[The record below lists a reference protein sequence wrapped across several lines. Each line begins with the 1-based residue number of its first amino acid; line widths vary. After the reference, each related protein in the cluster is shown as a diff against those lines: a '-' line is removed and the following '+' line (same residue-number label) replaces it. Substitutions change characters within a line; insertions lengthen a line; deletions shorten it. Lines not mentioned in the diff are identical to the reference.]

1 MCPDNSRI
9 IKYPYSNDVQ
19 LIIKIFP
26 VIIITGCPD
35 SYRYIG
41 TGDRDK
47 YEVNWCNDLENQKD
61 QMKKIFVS
69 NGVC

>member
-47 YEVNWCNDLENQKD
+47 YEVN
-61 QMKKIFVS
+61 
-69 NGVC
+69 